1 MATTPDG
8 ISLGASSPAS
18 VTVRVTTGIAP
29 ASAAAAPAACGARM
43 GLQPANNN
51 PPDKITG
58 TVTAGSLTLGIFI
71 FLLLV

>member
-1 MATTPDG
+1 
-8 ISLGASSPAS
+8 
-18 VTVRVTTGIAP
+18 
-29 ASAAAAPAACGARM
+29 M